1 MKMIK
6 KILIA
11 NRGEIAL
18 RIQRTAHDMG
28 ILTVALYTSGE
39 ERAAHV
45 MNSHE
50 SVFLG
55 NGPLSETY
63 LNVAKI
69 IDAAKIT
76 SADAIHPGYGFLSE
90 NPLMA
95 EACEKIGITWI
106 GPTPE
111 TLRLMGNKL
120 EAKNFAQNLGI
131 PVLNDVPIFLDH
143 LEKTVASLPYPVLIK
158 SSYGGGGKGMQIV
171 QTPAEMK
178 KKATSASRM
187 ALKYFGNGDIYTE
200 PYIVNARHIEV
211 QILGDSHGNL
221 VHLYERDCTL
231 QRNYQKI
238 IEEAPA
244 PGLSENLRESILD
257 SAIKVGRALRYTGA
271 GTVEFLLDEF
281 GRFYFMEMNP
291 RIQVEHPITEEITGI
306 DLVREQISIA
316 SGMPISFHQNEV
328 KVKGHSLEV
337 RIYSE
342 DPWNDFVP
350 STIPVSYFSF
360 PNEENLRLET
370 DLSSELKVIGSLF
383 DPLLCKIITKGTDR
397 NYTFNLM
404 VEALQKT
411 VIAGPA
417 TNQRYLH
424 SLLTHPKVMSGDV
437 STRFCEETTVELFYQ
452 AEQLRKNISIEFPIA
467 AYLFLK
473 FMPVDPGNKNP
484 WKSQVFVNQQ
494 HEVEITLEDTS
505 YIIPINIIHL
515 TKKYQDQY
523 AIFHFQYNGKEKI
536 TEVTSQTANVVKVTI
551 DGHTEIVHWAEY
563 QETTT
568 NFFLKGNTFTL
579 KSADLLECYPKV
591 RDISVGIDAHG
602 FHVRSPLHG
611 KVIDIKVQPEQLI
624 SKGDLLLVIEA
635 MKSEN
640 HIIAHTAG
648 RIKSIDVSIGTQ
660 VYDQMTL
667 ITLDDH

>member
-28 ILTVALYTSGE
+28 IRTVALYTLGE
-39 ERAAHV
+39 ERAPHV

-63 LNVAKI
+63 LNVNKI

-76 SADAIHPGYGFLSE
+76 SADAVHPGYGFLSE
-90 NPLMA
+90 NPLLA
-95 EACEKIGITWI
+95 EACDKNGIIWI

-120 EAKNFAQNLGI
+120 DAKIFAQNLGI
-131 PVLNDVPIFLDH
+131 PVLNDVPIFLDQ
-143 LEKTVASLPYPVLIK
+143 LEETASSLPYPVLIK
-158 SSYGGGGKGMQIV
+158 SSHGGGGKGMQIV
-171 QTPAEMK
+171 QTPNEMIE
-178 KKATSASRM
+178 KATTASRM
-187 ALKYFGNGDIYTE
+187 ALNYFGNGDIYTE
-200 PYIVNARHIEV
+200 PFIVKARHIEV

-244 PGLSENLRESILD
+244 PGLSEKLRESILD
-257 SAIKVGRALRYTGA
+257 SAIKIGQALRYTGA
-271 GTVEFLLDEF
+271 GTVEFLLDES
-281 GRFYFMEMNP
+281 GRYYFMEMNP
-291 RIQVEHPITEEITGI
+291 RIQVEHPVTEEITGI
-306 DLVREQISIA
+306 DIVREQILIV
-316 SGMPISFHQNEV
+316 SGMPLSFHQNEV

-342 DPWNDFVP
+342 DPWNDFAP
-350 STIPVSYFSF
+350 STIPVSYFSL
-360 PNEENLRLET
+360 PYEENIRLET
-370 DLSSELKVIGSLF
+370 DLSSESKEIGSQF
-383 DPLLCKIITKGTDR
+383 DPLLCKIIATGTDR
-397 NYTFNLM
+397 NHTYNLM

-411 VIAGPA
+411 IIAGPA

-437 STRFCEETTVELFYQ
+437 STRFCEEATDELFYK
-452 AEQLRKNISIEFPIA
+452 AEQLRKNIATEFPIA
-467 AYLFLK
+467 AYLFQK
-473 FMPVDPGNKNP
+473 FMPVDPDNKNP

-494 HEVEITLEDTS
+494 HEVEITIDDTS
-505 YIIPINIIHL
+505 FIIPVNIIHH
-515 TKKYQDQY
+515 TKKYMY
-523 AIFHFQYNGKEKI
+523 PHAVFHFKFNGKEML
-536 TEVTSQTANVVKVTI
+536 TEVTSQAENVVKVTI

-563 QETTT
+563 EETTT

-579 KSADLLECYPKV
+579 RSADLLGCYPKV
-591 RDISVGIDAHG
+591 RDISVGMDAQG
-602 FHVRSPLHG
+602 FQVRSPLHG
-611 KVIDIKVQPEQLI
+611 KVIDIKVQPEQVI

-640 HIIAHTAG
+640 HIIAHTSG

>member
-28 ILTVALYTSGE
+28 IRTVALYTPGE

-45 MNSHE
+45 INSYE
-50 SVFLG
+50 SVLLG

-63 LNVAKI
+63 LNVDKI

-90 NPLMA
+90 NPLLA
-95 EACEKIGITWI
+95 EACDKNGITWI

-120 EAKNFAQNLGI
+120 DAKIFAQNLGI
-131 PVLNDVPIFLDH
+131 PVLNDVPIFLDQ
-143 LEKTVASLPYPVLIK
+143 LEETASSLPYPVLIK
-158 SSYGGGGKGMQIV
+158 SSHGGGGKGMQIV
-171 QTPAEMK
+171 QTPNEMIE
-178 KKATSASRM
+178 KATTASRM
-187 ALKYFGNGDIYTE
+187 ALNYFGNGDIYTE
-200 PYIVNARHIEV
+200 PFIVNARHIEV

-244 PGLSENLRESILD
+244 PELSEKLRESILN
-257 SAIKVGRALRYTGA
+257 SATKIGHALRYTGA
-271 GTVEFLLDEF
+271 GTVEFLLDES

-291 RIQVEHPITEEITGI
+291 RIQVEHPVTEEITGI
-306 DLVREQISIA
+306 DIVREQILIA
-316 SGMPISFHQNEV
+316 SGMPLSFHQNEV

-342 DPWNDFVP
+342 DPWNDFAP
-350 STIPVSYFSF
+350 STIPVSYFNL
-360 PNEENLRLET
+360 PYEENIRLET
-370 DLSSELKVIGSLF
+370 DLSSESKEIGSQF
-383 DPLLCKIITKGTDR
+383 DPLLCKIIATGTDR
-397 NYTFNLM
+397 NYTYNLM

-437 STRFCEETTVELFYQ
+437 STRFCEETTDELFYQ
-452 AEQLRKNISIEFPIA
+452 AEQLRKNIATEFPIA

-494 HEVEITLEDTS
+494 HEVEITIDYTS
-505 YIIPINIIHL
+505 FIIPVKIIHQ
-515 TKKYQDQY
+515 TKKYQYPY
-523 AIFHFQYNGKEKI
+523 AVLHFQLNGKEKL
-536 TEVTSQTANVVKVTI
+536 TEVTSQEANIVKVTI

-563 QETTT
+563 EETTT

-579 KSADLLECYPKV
+579 KSADLLGCYPKV
-591 RDISVGIDAHG
+591 RDISVGMDAHG
-602 FHVRSPLHG
+602 FQVRSPLHG